1 MPKVKPGLHYSRSR
15 VVRLSGD
22 KIMRRFAVIAVATV
36 FFALSSF
43 GQVSLEVQGGLNIA
57 NLSDPG
63 NLIAGGV
70 WKSRPGFTGN
80 VSIEA
85 QLADRLTLC
94 PGLRFVQ
101 KGTKSEWSSSMTGQ
115 ATASLTNNY
124 LELPLYIKWQV
135 ADFSS
140 KLFAIGGPSI
150 SYLLSSR
157 MEGTT
162 ALYGSNSAGTKN
174 QYKSYDA
181 SFDLGLSLQIRLN
194 NVTSLLATGLYSYGF
209 VKIST
214 LGSNEQTRDVR
225 FLIGGSYAFR

>member
-1 MPKVKPGLHYSRSR
+1 MV
-15 VVRLSGD
+15 LSSGERNI
-22 KIMRRFAVIAVATV
+22 KRFAVITIAIV
-36 FFALSSF
+36 FFTHSSF

-70 WKSRPGFTGN
+70 WKSRLGFSGN
-80 VSIEA
+80 ISTNI
-85 QLADRLTLC
+85 QLAERLMLY

-101 KGTKSEWSSSMTGQ
+101 KGTRSEWSSSITGQ
-115 ATASLTNNY
+115 VNASLTNNY
-124 LELPLYIKWQV
+124 LELPLHIKWEV

-162 ALYGSNSAGTKN
+162 ALQGSNSGDTKD

-181 SFDLGLSLQIRLN
+181 SIDLGLSLEIPLN
-194 NVTSLLATGLYSYGF
+194 NAISLLATGLYSYGF

-214 LGSNEQTRDVR
+214 LGSHTANQDV
-225 FLIGGSYAFR
+225 